1 MRLLAAALLAT
12 GATLALSAQA
22 TPPTQPPPQP
32 PQQPTE
38 VTVRISGAG
47 PGAPPKY
54 AVPDFIAVSNDP
66 QTVAAAKVMGQ
77 VLWDDL
83 NFEKEFYLIPRDTYR
98 TIPQA
103 PSIDRVPIDRWK
115 ELNADAVVAG
125 SVERSAAGFTVRIR
139 LIQVATGQSVLAKE
153 YTGKADN
160 PRVFV
165 HTFAD
170 EVHLQQVGL
179 KGVART
185 KIAYSSDRAGDR
197 MKGPVADRGVTNIY
211 YVDYDGANE
220 KRVSI
225 AKTLEIAPVISPD
238 GRSIA
243 YTTYRTGFP
252 DIVVQQLYE
261 LKALATPAGGSR
273 ERHNVL
279 AVWSPD
285 GTRLA
290 FTSNRDGNQE
300 IYVVNRDG
308 SGLRR
313 LTSHP
318 EIDVTPTWSPTGQQ
332 IAFTSNRGGNPNIWI
347 MNADGSQPRQ
357 ITRESHADRATWSPA
372 PFNEIAYT
380 SRSGGGFDIRVYDF
394 SSNTSRTMT
403 DGIGSS
409 EQPAFAPN
417 GRHLAF
423 SSNRAGKEQ
432 IFTIARDGT
441 NLRQITR
448 TGTNKYP
455 NWSR

>member
-1 MRLLAAALLAT
+1 MRLLAAALFAT
-12 GATLALSAQA
+12 GATLALGAQA
-22 TPPTQPPPQP
+22 TPPAQP

-38 VTVRISGAG
+38 VTVRISGP

-54 AVPDFIAVSNDP
+54 AVPDFIPLSNDP

-98 TIPQA
+98 TIPQPA
-103 PSIDRVPIDRWK
+103 SIDQVPLDRWK
-115 ELNADAVVAG
+115 ELNADALVAG
-125 SVERSAAGFTVRIR
+125 SVQRTDKGITVRIR
-139 LIQVATGQSVLAKE
+139 LIQVATGQSALAKE
-153 YTGKADN
+153 YTGAASN
-160 PRVFV
+160 PRIFV

-185 KIAYSSDRAGDR
+185 KIAYSSDRSGDR
-197 MKGPVADRGVTNIY
+197 MKGPTADRSVTNIY

-220 KRVSI
+220 RRVSV

-243 YTTYRTGFP
+243 YTSYRTGFP

-261 LKALATPAGGSR
+261 LKALATPAAGTR

-279 AVWSPD
+279 PVWSPD
-285 GTRLA
+285 GTKLA

-300 IYVVNRDG
+300 IYVVNKDG

-313 LTSHP
+313 LTNHP

-394 SSNTSRTMT
+394 ASNSSKTIT

-441 NLRQITR
+441 SLRQITR